1 MRIDMKS
8 YIHLDNRFDI
18 VDAALN
24 EFYKEM
30 NLAANMM
37 KLNDTSFITA
47 HGMHHDKNY
56 SSAHDIAIISHHCM
70 KNPTFK

>member
-1 MRIDMKS
+1 MKD
-8 YIHLDNRFDI
+8 YVNLDNRSDI
-18 VDAALN
+18 IDAALN
-24 EFYKEM
+24 EFYNEM
-30 NLAANMM
+30 NEASRMM
-37 KLNDTSFITA
+37 KLNDSNFITA

>member
-1 MRIDMKS
+1 MKN
-8 YIHLDNRFDI
+8 YVNFDNRSDI
-18 VDAALN
+18 IDAALN
-24 EFYKEM
+24 EFYNEM
-30 NLAANMM
+30 NEASRMM
-37 KLNDTSFITA
+37 KLNDTNFITA

>member
-1 MRIDMKS
+1 MKN
-8 YIHLDNRFDI
+8 YVNLDNRSDI
-18 VDAALN
+18 IDAALN
-24 EFYKEM
+24 EFYNEM
-30 NLAANMM
+30 NEASRMM
-37 KLNDTSFITA
+37 KLNDSNFITA